1 MRRLILCFIAVLLLT
16 AGCDFFDRQK
26 REEAE
31 KAEAA
36 LQSAVAETRDAG
48 EALAADQE
56 HVFRPTAEQA
66 AYLETFTARS
76 ADDTPNGFFTNQDG
90 LSGYFQGYD
99 RPFNFLWT
107 GGTAEV
113 TAFDGRVYRV
123 MDGPGELLLKYQDD
137 ALLLQRSKG
146 EFKDGLWHGYGELW
160 NRNRDAGGHNY
171 LYYRGEF
178 SGDHMTGR
186 GVYIN
191 YNFTGR
197 GSHPY
202 KYEGE
207 MKDDQ
212 FHGQGTL
219 TDLATGEMDYK
230 GLWMEDRR
238 FSGSL
243 EDWRAGD
250 RWRELNS
257 VERQYRDVFMTGN
270 LRLDSSFINV
280 KPGEGV
286 LAVVVPDAFENVELG
301 DQAGRSYPV
310 GLFMHPDENISVNGE
325 EPAKGAVIEA
335 QLSAYPLTLTLGY
348 DLGGKRH
355 HFRVTVKRPFV
366 LVLEDADLDEKPVA
380 AKISGS
386 ETPDKDELE
395 RQLKNL
401 IQEFEN
407 KK

>member
-1 MRRLILCFIAVLLLT
+1 MRRLILCIIAGLLLT

-36 LQSAVAETRDAG
+36 LQAAAAEAREAG

-56 HVFRPTAEQA
+56 NIFRPTAGQT
-66 AYLETFTARS
+66 AYLDSFTARS
-76 ADDTPNGFFTNQDG
+76 FSDTPNGFFTNQDG
-90 LSGYFQGYD
+90 LSGYFQGFE
-99 RPFNFLWT
+99 RPFNFFWIGATVEL
-107 GGTAEV
+107 
-113 TAFDGRVYRV
+113 TAFDGRTYRV

-146 EFKDGLWHGYGELW
+146 EFKGGIWHGYGELW
-160 NRNRDAGGHNY
+160 NRNRGAGGHNY

-178 SGDHMTGR
+178 SGDHMSGR

-250 RWRELNS
+250 RWREINA
-257 VERQYRDVFMTGN
+257 VERQYQDVFMTGN
-270 LRLDSSFINV
+270 IRLNNSFISP
-280 KPGEGV
+280 KPGEGP
-286 LAVVVPDAFENVELG
+286 LAILVPAAFESAALT
-301 DQAGRSYPV
+301 DQTGRSYAV
-310 GLFMHPDENISVNGE
+310 GLFQHPDEIIPVGDGVTANGALLAL
-325 EPAKGAVIEA
+325 PP
-335 QLSAYPLTLTLGY
+335 SAYPLTLTMSY
-348 DLGGKRH
+348 DFNDKRH
-355 HFRVTVKRPFV
+355 HFQITVKRPFV
-366 LVLEDADLDEKPVA
+366 LVLDDVDLKENTA
-380 AKISGS
+380 AKTSGPK
-386 ETPDKDELE
+386 TPDKDELE
-395 RQLKNL
+395 RQLKDL
-401 IQEFEN
+401 LQELEN
-407 KK
+407 SEK